1 MSHEAKQTAGQM
13 AKWTAITTLL
23 VILFTKAIGAGE
35 ILQEIKGLR
44 VDLNGV
50 KAEVS
55 EVKDMIEVNRKE
67 REAALKELSA
77 EQRKLE
83 RRVEIL
89 EHYDSVRTPRGIQR

>member
-1 MSHEAKQTAGQM
+1 M

-44 VDLNGV
+44 IDLNGV
-50 KAEVS
+50 KTEVS
-55 EVKDMIEVNRKE
+55 EVKDMIEANRKE

-83 RRVEIL
+83 RRVEL